1 MNSEKIIYVVSP
13 SGAVGGGMGRVKDY
27 ILQSGGDRAGRYRFE
42 ALVTR
47 DERGVSFSMV
57 LMLLAVLKIWSAALT
72 GRLAL
77 VHVNFGDRGSALR
90 KAVIVLAARLVG
102 AKTVLH
108 LHTGA
113 LAAVYARAGVV
124 ARYLMR
130 LPFRAASS
138 IIVLGKL
145 WRDWLVE
152 DLGIDGGKIDVV
164 YNGVPIEPV
173 ARDFSVL
180 SDAPRKVLFLG
191 LLHEQK
197 GVSDLLAALALLPAE
212 MPGWQAVIAGN
223 GDIGFY
229 EARAQALGLASHVS
243 FPGWVDQESV
253 RAHLRTSDVLVLP
266 SYNEALPLVI
276 LEALGAG
283 TPVISTPAGAL
294 PEVLSDGETVLF
306 VEAGNPAGLAGALKA
321 VLGDAALRQKLAE
334 AGQAAFRARFS
345 LPVFIESLFTIYRTR
360 YGVDVTAIAAEN
372 RIRSLA

>member
-27 ILQSGGDRAGRYRFE
+27 ILQSGGDRAGRFRFE

-47 DERGVSFSMV
+47 DERGVGFSLV
-57 LMLLAVLKIWSAALT
+57 LMLLAILKIWGAALA

-77 VHVNFGDRGSALR
+77 VHVNFGDRGSAAR

-113 LAAVYARAGVV
+113 LAAVHARAGGFS
-124 ARYLMR
+124 RFWLR
-130 LPFRAASS
+130 LPFRAASA
-138 IIVLGKL
+138 IIVLGAL

-152 DLGIDGGKIDVV
+152 ELHIPAGKIDIL
-164 YNGVPIEPV
+164 YNGVPVEPLR
-173 ARDFSVL
+173 RDF
-180 SDAPRKVLFLG
+180 AARAGEPRRILFLG

-197 GVSDLLAALALLPAE
+197 GVSDLLEAMAALPAATG
-212 MPGWQAVIAGN
+212 PWHGVIAGN
-223 GDIGFY
+223 GDLAFY
-229 EARAQALGLASHVS
+229 EAKARALGLEGHVA
-243 FPGWVDQESV
+243 FPGWVAQADV
-253 RAHLRTSDVLVLP
+253 RALLRTSDVLVLP

-294 PEVLSDGETVLF
+294 PEVLRDGETVLF
-306 VEAGNPAGLAGALKA
+306 VQAGDRAGLAAALGA
-321 VLGDAALRQKLAE
+321 VLADAGLRQRLAD
-334 AGQAAFRARFS
+334 AGQAEFRARFS
-345 LPVFIESLFTIYRTR
+345 LPVFLDSLFAIYHRR
-360 YGVDVTAIAAEN
+360 FGVEIAADGTAPTV
-372 RIRSLA
+372 RSLA

>member
-47 DERGVSFSMV
+47 DVRGVGFSLV
-57 LMLLAVLKIWSAALT
+57 LMLLAVLKIWGAALT

-102 AKTVLH
+102 ANTVLH

-113 LAAVYARAGVV
+113 LAAVHARSGVV
-124 ARYLMR
+124 IRFLMR

-138 IIVLGKL
+138 IIVLGRL

-173 ARDFSVL
+173 ARDFEARAE
-180 SDAPRKVLFLG
+180 APRKVLFLG

-197 GVSDLLAALALLPAE
+197 GVSDLLAALAMLPRE
-212 MPGWQAVIAGN
+212 RPGWQAVIAGN

-229 EARAQALGLASHVS
+229 EARAKALGLAAEVS

-253 RAHLRTSDVLVLP
+253 RAHLRSSDVLVLP

-306 VEAGNPAGLAGALKA
+306 VEAGDPAGLAGALKT

-334 AGQAAFRARFS
+334 AGQAVFRARFS
-345 LPVFIESLFTIYRTR
+345 LPVFIGSLFAIYRTR
-360 YGVDVTAIAAEN
+360 YGVDVTAAAGS

>member
-47 DERGVSFSMV
+47 DERGVGFSLV
-57 LMLLAVLKIWSAALT
+57 LMLLAVLKIWGAALT

-113 LAAVYARAGVV
+113 LAAVYARSGVV
-124 ARYLMR
+124 VRFLMR

-138 IIVLGKL
+138 IIVLGRL
-145 WRDWLVE
+145 WRDWLVD

-164 YNGVPIEPV
+164 YNGVPVEPV
-173 ARDFSVL
+173 ARDFAARVGE
-180 SDAPRKVLFLG
+180 PRKVLFLG
-191 LLHEQK
+191 LLHDEK
-197 GVSDLLAALALLPAE
+197 GVSDLLAALALLKPE
-212 MPGWQAVIAGN
+212 MPEWQAVIAGN

-229 EARAQALGLASHVS
+229 EARAQALGLATHVS

-306 VEAGNPAGLAGALKA
+306 VEAGDPAGLATALKT
-321 VLGDAALRQKLAE
+321 VLGDAVLRQKLAE
-334 AGQAAFRARFS
+334 AGQADFRARFS
-345 LPVFIESLFTIYRTR
+345 LPVFIGSLFTIYRTR
-360 YGVDVTAIAAEN
+360 YGVDVTAVAAGSG
-372 RIRSLA
+372 IRSLA

>member
-47 DERGVSFSMV
+47 DERGVGFSMV
-57 LMLLAVLKIWSAALT
+57 LMLLAVLKIWGAALT

-306 VEAGNPAGLAGALKA
+306 VEAGDPAGLARALKT
-321 VLGDAALRQKLAE
+321 VLGDDALRQKLAE

-345 LPVFIESLFTIYRTR
+345 LPVFIENLFTIYRTR
-360 YGVDVTAIAAEN
+360 YGVDVTAGAADS
-372 RIRSLA
+372 RTRSLA

>member
-47 DERGVSFSMV
+47 DERGVGFSIV
-57 LMLLAVLKIWSAALT
+57 LMLLALLKIWGAALT

-102 AKTVLH
+102 ANTVLH

-113 LAAVYARAGVV
+113 LAAVYARSGAFI
-124 ARYLMR
+124 RFLMR

-138 IIVLGKL
+138 IIVLGRL
-145 WRDWLVE
+145 WRDWLVD

-164 YNGVPIEPV
+164 YNGVPVEPV
-173 ARDFSVL
+173 ARDFSARAGEV
-180 SDAPRKVLFLG
+180 RKVLFLG
-191 LLHEQK
+191 LLHDEK
-197 GVSDLLAALALLPAE
+197 GVSDLLAALALLRPE

-229 EARAQALGLASHVS
+229 EARAQALGLAAEVS
-243 FPGWVDQESV
+243 FPGWIDQESV

-306 VEAGNPAGLAGALKA
+306 VAAGDPAGLAGALKT

-345 LPVFIESLFTIYRTR
+345 LPVFIENLFAIYRTR
-360 YGVDVTAIAAEN
+360 YGVDVTAVAADS

>member
-180 SDAPRKVLFLG
+180 ADAPRKVLFLG

-197 GVSDLLAALALLPAE
+197 GVSDLLAALALLKSE

-229 EARAQALGLASHVS
+229 QARAQALGLASHVS

>member
-47 DERGVSFSMV
+47 DVRGVGFSLV
-57 LMLLAVLKIWSAALT
+57 LMLLAVLKIWGAALT

-102 AKTVLH
+102 ANTVLH

-113 LAAVYARAGVV
+113 LAAVHARSGGVI
-124 ARYLMR
+124 RFLMR

-138 IIVLGKL
+138 IIVLGRL

-173 ARDFSVL
+173 ARDFEARAE
-180 SDAPRKVLFLG
+180 APRKVLFLG

-197 GVSDLLAALALLPAE
+197 GVSDLLAALAMLPRE
-212 MPGWQAVIAGN
+212 RPGWQAVIAGN

-229 EARAQALGLASHVS
+229 EARAKALGLAAEVS

-253 RAHLRTSDVLVLP
+253 RAHLRSSDVLVLP

-306 VEAGNPAGLAGALKA
+306 VEAGDPAGLAGALKT

-334 AGQAAFRARFS
+334 AGQAVFRARFS
-345 LPVFIESLFTIYRTR
+345 LPVFIGSLFAIYRTR
-360 YGVDVTAIAAEN
+360 YGVDVTAAAAGS

>member
-47 DERGVSFSMV
+47 DERGAGFSLL
-57 LMLLAVLKIWSAALT
+57 LMLLAVLKIWGAALT

-90 KAVIVLAARLVG
+90 KAVIVLAARLLGVN
-102 AKTVLH
+102 TVLH

-113 LAAVYARAGVV
+113 LAAVHARSGRA
-124 ARYLMR
+124 ARFLMG

-152 DLGIDGGKIDVV
+152 DLGIAPEKIDVV
-164 YNGVPIEPV
+164 YNGVPVEPV
-173 ARDFSVL
+173 PRDFPAL
-180 SDAPRKVLFLG
+180 ADAPRKVLFLG

-197 GVSDLLAALALLPAE
+197 GVSDLLAALALLRPS
-212 MPGWQAVIAGN
+212 MPDWRAVIAGN

-229 EARAQALGLASHVS
+229 EARAQALGIAAEVS

-306 VEAGNPAGLAGALKA
+306 IEPGDPAGLAEALKT
-321 VLGDAALRQKLAE
+321 VLGDAAMRQKLAE

-345 LPVFIESLFTIYRTR
+345 LPVFIESLFAIYRTR
-360 YGVDVTAIAAEN
+360 YGIDVTAALAGS

>member
-47 DERGVSFSMV
+47 DVRGVGFSLV
-57 LMLLAVLKIWSAALT
+57 LMLLAVLKIWGAALT

-102 AKTVLH
+102 ANTVLH

-113 LAAVYARAGVV
+113 LAAVHARSGGVI
-124 ARYLMR
+124 RFLMR

-138 IIVLGKL
+138 IIVLGRL

-173 ARDFSVL
+173 ARDFEARAE
-180 SDAPRKVLFLG
+180 APRKVLFLG

-197 GVSDLLAALALLPAE
+197 GVSDLLAALAMLPRE
-212 MPGWQAVIAGN
+212 RPGWQAVIAGN

-229 EARAQALGLASHVS
+229 EARAKALGLAAEVS

-253 RAHLRTSDVLVLP
+253 RAHLRSSDVLVLP

-306 VEAGNPAGLAGALKA
+306 VEAGDPAGLAGALKT

-334 AGQAAFRARFS
+334 AGQAVFRARFS
-345 LPVFIESLFTIYRTR
+345 LPVFIGSLFAIYRTR
-360 YGVDVTAIAAEN
+360 YGVDVTAAAGS